1 MGYEKPELGKETGKM
16 VPSFRVE
23 LGTRLREVEK
33 RFKNRAEA
41 ARAAGV
47 AKSTLQN
54 WIEGKADPSFQG
66 LAALAKAADISMDWL
81 ATGRQPDTPDNITL
95 TQEIDG
101 KLMGLALEG
110 AKKLYAEEN
119 ARLDDRSA
127 GELAT
132 RVYAETLEKCEG
144 SDDPDD
150 RRAALQLVLS
160 KLRRDL
166 RSTDMATQSKHQ
178 A

>member
-1 MGYEKPELGKETGKM
+1 M
-16 VPSFRVE
+16 VPSFRKE
-23 LGTRLREVEK
+23 LGTRLREVEN

-41 ARAAGV
+41 AKAAGV

-66 LAALAKAADISMDWL
+66 LAALAKAANVSMDWL
-81 ATGRQPDTPDNITL
+81 ATGGQPDTTDSEATA
-95 TQEIDG
+95 QEIDG

-110 AKKLYAEEN
+110 VKKLYAEEN

-132 RVYAETLEKCEG
+132 RIYAETLEKCEG

-150 RRAALQLVLS
+150 RKAALQLVLS

-166 RSTDMATQSKHQ
+166 RSTDPATRSKRQ